1 MLKKL
6 ILTAAIL
13 VLASPLAQAGLLGS
27 YYNMSSSHPDMQGI
41 PITGVRPGWVQ
52 STLAG
57 TMPSL
62 TALGAANINQFDWWD
77 ASSPDVFHAFSRI
90 DSKADLNGGFTSGWF
105 PISNSLPGDPYH
117 FAVHWT
123 GSFYVDADKVYDY
136 QMGSDDDSWLFIDNN
151 LELDLGGVHG
161 MSFDNQNVFLSKGM
175 HKIDIFFAERH
186 TVQSGFRLNFFSD
199 LRPDPVPEPAT
210 MILLGSGLIGG
221 AIVRRRRKKK

>member
-1 MLKKL
+1 LLKKL

-77 ASSPDVFHAFSRI
+77 ASSPDVFHAFSRTRF
-90 DSKADLNGGFTSGWF
+90 SVKPGG
-105 PISNSLPGDPYH
+105 
-117 FAVHWT
+117 
-123 GSFYVDADKVYDY
+123 
-136 QMGSDDDSWLFIDNN
+136 
-151 LELDLGGVHG
+151 
-161 MSFDNQNVFLSKGM
+161 
-175 HKIDIFFAERH
+175 
-186 TVQSGFRLNFFSD
+186 
-199 LRPDPVPEPAT
+199 
-210 MILLGSGLIGG
+210 
-221 AIVRRRRKKK
+221 

>member
-1 MLKKL
+1 
-6 ILTAAIL
+6 
-13 VLASPLAQAGLLGS
+13 
-27 YYNMSSSHPDMQGI
+27 
-41 PITGVRPGWVQ
+41 
-52 STLAG
+52 
-57 TMPSL
+57 
-62 TALGAANINQFDWWD
+62 
-77 ASSPDVFHAFSRI
+77 
-90 DSKADLNGGFTSGWF
+90 
-105 PISNSLPGDPYH
+105 
-117 FAVHWT
+117 
-123 GSFYVDADKVYDY
+123 
-136 QMGSDDDSWLFIDNN
+136 MGSDDDSWLFIDNN